1 MKPFNIIKTKQER
14 GKMST
19 FESLLEQY
27 AELVVRVGVNI
38 QPGQALLV
46 TAPLETVEFT
56 RLIVSKAYEAGA
68 KYVQVEFED
77 DSITRSRFEHGDE
90 ASFDYYPAW
99 KAEMMEK
106 FAEEGGA
113 TLTIKVPNPDLYQ
126 GIDPEHVSRATKAA
140 ATARE
145 GYAHYTRNAKISW
158 CLIKAPTKA
167 WADKV
172 FADIAE
178 EDRIR
183 VMWDTIFQMNRV
195 DGSDPIQNWQGHL
208 NNLEQLQNKLNH
220 KNYKSLHYRAP
231 GTDLKIELAE
241 RHIWRGG
248 GGENAQ
254 GIYTVANMPTEEV
267 FTMPKRTG
275 VNGHITS
282 TMPLNLNG
290 QLVDRI
296 TFTFKD
302 GKVTEYTAESGEQ
315 HLTHLLATDEGACYL
330 GEVALVPHDSPISNL
345 NRIFY
350 NTGID
355 ENASCHL
362 ALGSAYPFNIE
373 NGTQMNREELLE
385 NGANVSLTHVDFMIG
400 SAELDIDGEL
410 QDGSTEAVFRKGN
423 WAI

>member
-1 MKPFNIIKTKQER
+1 
-14 GKMST
+14 MSS
-19 FESLLEQY
+19 FEALQEQY
-27 AELVVRVGVNI
+27 AELVVKVGVNI
-38 QPGQALLV
+38 QPGQVFLV

-56 RLIVSKAYEAGA
+56 RLIVNKAYEAGA

-77 DSITRSRFEHGDE
+77 DQITRSRFEHGDE

-113 TLTIKVPNPDLYQ
+113 TLMIKVPNPDLYQ
-126 GIDPEHVSRATKAA
+126 GIDPQHVSRATKAA

-172 FADIAE
+172 FADVAE
-178 EDRIR
+178 KDRIR

-231 GTDLKIELAE
+231 GTDLRIELAE

-275 VNGHITS
+275 VNGYVTS

-302 GKVTEYTAESGEQ
+302 GKVTKYTAESGEQ
-315 HLTHLLATDEGACYL
+315 HLTNLLATDEGASYL

-362 ALGSAYPFNIE
+362 ALGSAYPFNLE
-373 NGTQMNREELLE
+373 KGTQMNREELLR

-410 QDGSTEAVFRKGN
+410 QDGSTEAVFRHGN